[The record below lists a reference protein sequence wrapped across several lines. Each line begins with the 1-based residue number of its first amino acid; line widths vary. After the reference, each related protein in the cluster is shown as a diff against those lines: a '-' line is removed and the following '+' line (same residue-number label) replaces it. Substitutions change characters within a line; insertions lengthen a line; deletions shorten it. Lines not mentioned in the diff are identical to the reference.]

1 MMPRLAALLTPE
13 YAVTPVWS
21 ARERTV
27 FRWSLL
33 ASALAYVIYA
43 ALCAKFI
50 NVEEYLQ
57 VVEFASLK
65 LGRTA
70 AGELTWEY
78 GARIRGWMQPGL
90 YVAVVRA
97 AEAFGIDRPLMQLF
111 LLRVVTGAVSWASLW
126 MLIAAGRRWV
136 ADEADRRKLYLIA
149 ALLWLLPYLGVR
161 TSSET
166 MSAAMICIGVAL
178 LAWREDIAAPA
189 RRLAFAALAGFAFG
203 LCFEVRYGSVVLA
216 VGAAAAFL
224 RNSQGRL
231 LLLLGLTFGGV
242 LALALGV
249 LADKWGYGE
258 IAFPALSYIEQNF
271 VAGKANSFGTA
282 PFFAYLYIP
291 LGHAMAPVALALV
304 AATLI
309 AIVRRPRNPLVW
321 SAALYIAVLSLT
333 AHKEARF
340 VFPMTS
346 FLPFFLVF
354 ALKPQTET
362 GWRAK
367 PWLRIADR
375 RMLRFLAIWN
385 LAGLLLIPIV
395 EGTTGDFAVYRSL
408 EAAVYE
414 LPAPQD
420 VVVIRDG
427 AEFGY
432 GGPTRLR
439 FLEPKSINW
448 IVNPDTAALE
458 RLIRPDRVFLALIDL
473 PTGRVE
479 SLNWVFSRCELLRR
493 GIPIWI
499 PWLVNALHLGRE
511 PARRELY
518 RCST

>member
-1 MMPRLAALLTPE
+1 MLRLAALLAPE
-13 YAVTPVWS
+13 YSATPTWS
-21 ARERTV
+21 ARERIV

-33 ASALAYVIYA
+33 ASALAYVVYA

-65 LGRTA
+65 LGRTGA
-70 AGELTWEY
+70 SELTWEY
-78 GARIRGWMQPGL
+78 GARIRGWIQPGL

-97 AEAFGIDRPLMQLF
+97 AASLGIDRPVLQLF
-111 LLRVVTGAVSWASLW
+111 LLRLVTGAVSWASLW

-136 ADEADRRKLYLIA
+136 AEEADRRKLYLIA
-149 ALLWLLPYLGVR
+149 ALLWLMPYLGVR

-166 MSAAMICIGVAL
+166 MSTAMVCIGVAL

-189 RRLAFAALAGFAFG
+189 HSLAVAAFAGFAFG
-203 LCFEVRYGSVVLA
+203 LCFEFRYGSVVLA
-216 VGAAAAFL
+216 IGAAAAFL
-224 RNSQGRL
+224 RNPRGRL
-231 LLLLGLTFGGV
+231 LLVFGLMLGGAI
-242 LALALGV
+242 ALALGL
-249 LADKWGYGE
+249 LADGWGYGE
-258 IAFPALSYIEQNF
+258 VAFPALSYIEQNF

-291 LGHAMAPVALALV
+291 LAHAMAPVALALV
-304 AATLI
+304 ASTLI
-309 AIVRRPRNPLVW
+309 AFVCRPRNPLVW

-354 ALKPQTET
+354 ALRPQASVD
-362 GWRAK
+362 WYVR

-375 RMLRFLAIWN
+375 RMLTFLAIWN
-385 LAGLLLIPIV
+385 LAGLLLIPLV
-395 EGTTGDFAVYRSL
+395 EATTGDFVVYQSL

-414 LPAPQD
+414 MPAPQD

-427 AEFGY
+427 GEFGY
-432 GGPTRLR
+432 GGATRLR

-448 IVNPDTAALE
+448 IVNPDVAALE
-458 RLIRPDRVFLALIDL
+458 RLTRPDRAFPALIDL
-473 PTGRVE
+473 PTGRAE
-479 SLNWVFSRCELLRR
+479 AMNWITSRCAIMRR
-493 GIPIWI
+493 GIPMWI
-499 PWLVNALHLGRE
+499 PRLVAALHLGRE

-518 RCST
+518 RCAS

>member
-1 MMPRLAALLTPE
+1 MPRLAALLAPE
-13 YAVTPVWS
+13 HAVAPTWS

-27 FRWSLL
+27 FRRSLL
-33 ASALAYVIYA
+33 ASALVYVVYA
-43 ALCAKFI
+43 ALCAKYI

-78 GARIRGWMQPGL
+78 GAQIRGWMQPGL
-90 YVAVVRA
+90 YVAITRA
-97 AEAFGIDRPLMQLF
+97 AEALGIDRPLMQLF
-111 LLRVVTGAVSWASLW
+111 LLRLVTGAVSWASLW

-136 ADEADRRKLYLIA
+136 AEEADRRKLYLIA

-189 RRLAFAALAGFAFG
+189 RSLAVAVLAGFAFG
-203 LCFEVRYGSVVLA
+203 LCFEFRYGSAVLA
-216 VGAAAAFL
+216 IGAAAAFL
-224 RNSQGRL
+224 RNSKGRL
-231 LLLLGLTFGGV
+231 LLLLGLPIGGV
-242 LALALGV
+242 LALALGL
-249 LADKWGYGE
+249 LADRWGYGE

-291 LGHAMAPVALALV
+291 LAHAMAPVALALV
-304 AATLI
+304 VATLI
-309 AIVRRPRNPLVW
+309 AVVQRPRNVLVW
-321 SAALYIAVLSLT
+321 SAVLYIAVLSLT

-354 ALKPQTET
+354 ALQPQMQA

-367 PWLRIADR
+367 PWLRIADQR
-375 RMLRFLAIWN
+375 TLKFLAIWN

-395 EGTTGDFAVYRSL
+395 EATTGDFAVYRSL
-408 EAAVYE
+408 ETAVYE
-414 LPAPQD
+414 IPAPQD

-432 GGPTRLR
+432 GGATRLR

-448 IVNPDTAALE
+448 IVNPDTATLQS
-458 RLIRPDRVFLALIDL
+458 LMLPDRAFLALVDL
-473 PTGRVE
+473 PTGRAD
-479 SLNWVFSRCELLRR
+479 SLNWVSDRCKIMRR
-493 GIPIWI
+493 GLPTWV
-499 PWLVNALHLGRE
+499 PRLVTTLRLGRE
-511 PARRELY
+511 PSRRELY
-518 RCST
+518 RCAV